1 MFMLYDLVCDDLK
14 NNNQEFLNDI
24 NIDTKMAN

>member
-14 NNNQEFLNDI
+14 NNNQEVLNDI

>member
-14 NNNQEFLNDI
+14 NNNQEVLNDI
-24 NIDTKMAN
+24 NINTKMAN

>member
-14 NNNQEFLNDI
+14 NNNEEVLNDI